1 MLSKNARTFL
11 TVVGFV
17 LVLLLL
23 MQYLRQLQPMGA
35 RELTYT
41 DLVNAVKQGT
51 IAEATVQGNRL
62 VGTLRDGTPFH
73 AALPPEGSARDS
85 LYKQMTEANIRLRFA
100 EDSRMPDYLGQM
112 LGMFL
117 VLMLVVGLFWLLI
130 TRSAQAGNNQAFSF
144 GKARARRY
152 NESIPRVTF
161 DDVAGVDEA
170 KQELA
175 EIVDYLKNTQKYQK
189 LGAKIPK
196 GILLLGP
203 PGCGKTLLARAV
215 AGEAGVPFF
224 HISGSDFVEMF
235 VGVGAARVR
244 DLFETAKANRPALIF
259 IDEIDAVGRQRGTG
273 LGGGHDEREQT
284 LNQLLVEMDGFDP
297 NQGIIVIAATNRAD
311 ILDPAL
317 LRPGRFDRHIVV
329 DPPDVEG
336 RRKILEVHTKGKP
349 LAPDVDLEVLAKRTP
364 GFTGADLANLVNEA
378 ALIAARRNKTRI
390 SMEEFEEAIDRV
402 VAGPQRRSRV
412 VDQREREVVA
422 YHEVGHAIVGE
433 MLPEAEPV
441 HKISILPRGM
451 ALGYTIQ
458 MPERDRYL
466 YTKQALLDRI
476 TTLLGGRVAEEIVFG
491 EVGTG
496 AHDDLKRATEI
507 ARAMVT
513 EYGMSEKLGPL
524 TFGRRHGNPF
534 LGRDL
539 MEDRNYSEQIAY
551 EIDQEVRRI
560 IEECY
565 QRAKQILLQHRGKMD
580 RIVQAL
586 LERENLTREEFL
598 ALLHEGEEGQP
609 AAATEPTPTEPPVV
623 APQPAAPE
631 GGAPPTKPLRPSTAP
646 SS

>member
-1 MLSKNARTFL
+1 LSKNARTFL
-11 TVVGFV
+11 TIAGFV

-23 MQYLRQLQPMGA
+23 MQYLRQLQPVGA

-41 DLVNAVKQGT
+41 ALVNAVEQRA

-62 VGTLRDGTPFH
+62 VGTLRDGTPFY

-85 LYKQMTEANIRLRFA
+85 LYKQMTEAGINLKFT
-100 EDSRMPDYLGQM
+100 EDSRMPDYLSQM

-117 VLMLVVGLFWLLI
+117 VVLLIGGLFWFLLM
-130 TRSAQAGNNQAFSF
+130 RSAQAGNNQAFSF

-152 NESIPRVTF
+152 NENIPRVTF

-175 EIVDYLKNTQKYQK
+175 EIVDYLKNTQKYQR
-189 LGAKIPK
+189 LGARIPK
-196 GILLLGP
+196 GVLLLGP

-297 NQGIIVIAATNRAD
+297 NLGIIVIAATNRAD

-336 RRKILEVHTKGKP
+336 RKKILEVHTRGKP
-349 LAPDVDLEVLAKRTP
+349 LAPDVDLDVLAKRTP

-390 SMEEFEEAIDRV
+390 TMDEFEEAVDRV
-402 VAGPQRRSRV
+402 IAGPQRRNRV
-412 VDQREREVVA
+412 IDKREREIIA

-433 MLPEAEPV
+433 LLPEAEPV

-466 YTKQALLDRI
+466 YTRQSLLDRI
-476 TTLLGGRVAEEIVFG
+476 TTMLGGRVAEEIVFG

-534 LGRDL
+534 LGRDI

-565 QRAKQILLQHRGKMD
+565 QRAREILKRNRDKMD

-586 LERENLTREEFL
+586 MERENLSREEFL
-598 ALLHEGEEGQP
+598 ALMRDEEGDQP
-609 AAATEPTPTEPPVV
+609 AQMPEPAPVEPPAATAPEPTDENS
-623 APQPAAPE
+623 APA
-631 GGAPPTKPLRPSTAP
+631 KRLRPRTAP
-646 SS
+646 TS

>member
-1 MLSKNARTFL
+1 MLSKNVRAVL
-11 TVVGFV
+11 TV
-17 LVLLLL
+17 LVLVVVVLLL
-23 MQYLRQLQPMGA
+23 MQYLTHLQPQGM
-35 RELTYT
+35 RELSYT
-41 DLVNAVKQGT
+41 DLVREVQSHT
-51 IAEATVQGNRL
+51 VAEVTVQGARL
-62 VGTLRDGTPFH
+62 TGVFKDGSRFYAT
-73 AALPPEGSARDS
+73 LPPEGEARNQ
-85 LYKQMTEANIRLRFA
+85 LYEEMTKSNVRVKFS
-100 EDSRMPDYLGQM
+100 EDSRMPDYLGQVI
-112 LGMFL
+112 GTFI
-117 VLMLVVGLFWLLI
+117 VLLI
-130 TRSAQAGNNQAFSF
+130 LGAVFYVLLVRTAQAGNNQAFSF

-161 DDVAGVDEA
+161 DDVAGVEEA

-175 EIVDYLKNTQKYQK
+175 EIVDYLKNTRKYQA

-196 GILLLGP
+196 GVLLLGP

-244 DLFETAKANRPALIF
+244 DLFENAKANRPALIF
-259 IDEIDAVGRQRGTG
+259 IDEIDAVGRLRGAG

-297 NQGIIVIAATNRAD
+297 NLGIIVIAATNRPD

-336 RRKILEVHTKGKP
+336 RRKILEVHTRGKP
-349 LAPDVDLEVLAKRTP
+349 LDADIDLDLLAKRTP

-390 SMEEFEEAIDRV
+390 SMEDFEEATDRV
-402 VAGPQRRSRV
+402 IAGPQRRNRV
-412 VDQREREVVA
+412 IDQQERTIIA
-422 YHEVGHAIVGE
+422 YHEVGHALVGE
-433 MLPEAEPV
+433 MLPNADPV

-451 ALGYTIQ
+451 ALGYTVQ

-466 YTKQALLDRI
+466 YTKAALLDRI
-476 TTLLGGRVAEEIVFG
+476 TALLGGRVAEELVFG

-496 AHDDLKRATEI
+496 AQDDLRRATEI

-513 EYGMSEKLGPL
+513 EYGMSERLGPL
-524 TFGRRHGNPF
+524 TFGRRHGSPF

-539 MEDRNYSEQIAY
+539 MEDRNYSEQVAY
-551 EIDQEVRRI
+551 EIDQEVRQI
-560 IEECY
+560 IENCY
-565 QRAKQILLQHRGKMD
+565 ARARQILTENRDKMD
-580 RIVQAL
+580 RVAQAL
-586 LERENLTREEFL
+586 LERESLTREEFL
-598 ALLHEGEEGQP
+598 ALLQDEPTAPEGIAVPSATP
-609 AAATEPTPTEPPVV
+609 AAELKPASEKSEPTE
-623 APQPAAPE
+623 APQPAKRLKPRAAP
-631 GGAPPTKPLRPSTAP
+631 G
-646 SS
+646 

>member
-1 MLSKNARTFL
+1 MLSKNARTLL
-11 TVVGFV
+11 TVVG
-17 LVLLLL
+17 LVLLVLL
-23 MQYLRQLQPMGA
+23 FMQYLRQLQPMGS

-41 DLVNAVKQGT
+41 ELVNAVQQKT
-51 IAEATVQGNRL
+51 ILEATVQGNRL
-62 VGTLRDGTPFH
+62 TGVMRDGTSFH
-73 AALPPEGSARDS
+73 AALPPEGSARDT
-85 LYKQMTEANIRLRFA
+85 LYKDMTAAGIRLRFA
-100 EDSRMPDYLGQM
+100 EDNRVPDYLGQM
-112 LGMFL
+112 LGTLFVL
-117 VLMLVVGLFWLLI
+117 VFVVGLFWLLVM
-130 TRSAQAGNNQAFSF
+130 RSAQAGNNQAFSF

-336 RRKILEVHTKGKP
+336 RKKILEVHTRGKP

-402 VAGPQRRSRV
+402 IAGPQRRSRV
-412 VDQREREVVA
+412 IDQREREVVA

-433 MLPEAEPV
+433 LLPEAEPV

-496 AHDDLKRATEI
+496 AQDDLKRATEI

-560 IEECY
+560 VEECY
-565 QRAKQILLQHRGKMD
+565 RRAKEILMQHRDKMD

-586 LERENLTREEFL
+586 LEREHLTREEFL
-598 ALLHEGEEGQP
+598 ALLREDEGGQP
-609 AAATEPTPTEPPVV
+609 TPAPEPTPVEPPVV
-623 APQPAAPE
+623 VSPPVAE
-631 GGAPPTKPLRPSTAP
+631 GSAPTKPLRPRAAP

>member
-609 AAATEPTPTEPPVV
+609 AAATKPTPTEPPVV